1 MVPPRQ
7 QNLFTTFSASL
18 PVVMT
23 GLLGACVGQVDADSQ
38 SITVSGSGEVID
50 DTLCIFLGV
59 GNKGT
64 VVSVE
69 EVTQ

>member
-1 MVPPRQ
+1 
-7 QNLFTTFSASL
+7 
-18 PVVMT
+18 MT